1 MTRVN
6 DVTFDMINNRYFLLI
21 ASGRTLRTNEVGLHD
36 INYASSGSSL
46 LLTTPSVVT
55 FRSRVLLQLHGSFM
69 IVAWVGTTSIGIFMS
84 RYFKKTWVG
93 SKACGKDHWFVWHLL
108 CMITTVILTIAA
120 YVIIFIDVGDFHASY
135 HSIIGSI
142 TLALAL
148 LQPIAG
154 VFRPDVT
161 KPSRPLFNWLHFSLG
176 NITHV
181 LAIITIFFAFTMSRT
196 AVPSWLHFIL
206 IGYVVFYIVMHV
218 IFTTINISG
227 EITIKSSSKLHQ
239 RTNKD
244 EPVSV

>member
-1 MTRVN
+1 
-6 DVTFDMINNRYFLLI
+6 MINNRYFLLI
-21 ASGRTLRTNEVGLHD
+21 ASGRNLGTNEVGLHD

-46 LLTTPSVVT
+46 LLTTPSVVS

-69 IVAWVGTTSIGIFMS
+69 IVAWVGTTSVGIFLS

-108 CMITTVILTIAA
+108 CMITTVILTIAS

-154 VFRPDVT
+154 VFRPDIT
-161 KPSRPLFNWLHFSLG
+161 KPSRPLFNWLHFSIG

-181 LAIITIFFAFTMSRT
+181 LAIITICFAFSMSRS
-196 AVPSWLHFIL
+196 AVPSWLHYIL
-206 IGYVVFYIVMHV
+206 IGYVVFYILMHI

-227 EITIKSSSKLHQ
+227 EIRSKSSSKLHQ

-244 EPVSV
+244 EPVSVECGNF

>member
-1 MTRVN
+1 
-6 DVTFDMINNRYFLLI
+6 MINNRYFLLI
-21 ASGRTLRTNEVGLHD
+21 ASGTTLRTNEVGSHN
-36 INYASSGSSL
+36 INFASSGSSL
-46 LLTTPSVVT
+46 LLTTPSVVE
-55 FRSRVLLQLHGSFM
+55 FRSRVLLNLHGSFM

-93 SKACGKDHWFVWHLL
+93 SKACGGKDHWFVWHLI
-108 CMITTVILTIAA
+108 CMITTVILTIAS
-120 YVIIFIDVGDFHASY
+120 YIIIFIDVGDFRASY

-161 KPSRPLFNWLHFSLG
+161 KPSRALFNWLHLCVG

-181 LAIITIFFAFTMSRT
+181 LAIITIFFAFSMSRA
-196 AVPSWLHFIL
+196 AVPSWLHYIL

-227 EITIKSSSKLHQ
+227 EIRSKSASKLHQ

-244 EPVSV
+244 EPVSVRCGNFS